1 MYAHLIV
8 HTSLFSDPLS
18 NLMTNCGLC
27 STENLDDYLNIYLPN
42 AIDSGIYYDVSITF
56 WY

>member
-18 NLMTNCGLC
+18 NLMTNCGLR
-27 STENLDDYLNIYLPN
+27 STENLDDYLYIYSPN
-42 AIDSGIYYDVSITF
+42 AIDSGIYYDVS